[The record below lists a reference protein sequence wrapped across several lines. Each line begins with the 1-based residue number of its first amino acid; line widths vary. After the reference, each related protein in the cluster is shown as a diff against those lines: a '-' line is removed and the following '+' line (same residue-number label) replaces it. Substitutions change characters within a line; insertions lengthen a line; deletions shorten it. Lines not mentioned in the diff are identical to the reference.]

1 MIKPASE
8 WTEDDV
14 LSLPVEDDKLER
26 KGSRMLDLTVPGVNE
41 SDVKNELA
49 KQLSAFA
56 NMGGGRILYG
66 VTDDGQIDN
75 GGISSVIKGGRSPKD
90 WLESVIPTLTDY
102 EITGVN
108 VYSISGQNPSSRI
121 QKGRSVYVVDV
132 PDSER
137 APHQSKRD
145 FLYYVRLGSS
155 SRPASHKMIEDIRN
169 RAIHPNLNV
178 VRSEV
183 RGVHVQKVPHTLKAR
198 VEVGVRLT
206 LKNVGRVKANNA
218 CISVEPGILRIQPF
232 DLPLVLKNRV
242 EPGGVFW
249 ELLFPV
255 YPDMEFAHD
264 LTCQLGVEKRLMP
277 PGGSTAFLC
286 YEGTDKELNDAT
298 VRWRIFADS
307 APPKSGSFQLVSPT
321 LIASIQDGM
330 IVRGTS

>member
-1 MIKPASE
+1 M
-8 WTEDDV
+8 EDG
-14 LSLPVEDDKLER
+14 KLER
-26 KGSRMLDLTVPGVNE
+26 KGSRMLDLTLPGVSE

-66 VTDDGQIDN
+66 VTDDGQIDK

-102 EITGVN
+102 EITGIN
-108 VYSISGQNPSSRI
+108 VYCIPARSPNSAIQQGKSI
-121 QKGRSVYVVDV
+121 YVVDV

-137 APHQSKRD
+137 APHQSNRD
-145 FLYYVRLGSS
+145 HRYYVRMGGS
-155 SRPASHKMIEDIRN
+155 SRPAPHKLIEDIRN

-178 VRSEV
+178 VHSEV
-183 RGVHVQKVPHTLKAR
+183 LRVHVQKVPNTLKAQ
-198 VEVGVRLT
+198 VELGVRLT

-218 CISVEPGILRIQPF
+218 CIFVEHGMLRVQPF

-242 EPGGVFW
+242 EPSGVFW

-264 LTCQLGVEKRLMP
+264 LTCQLRVEKRLVP
-277 PGGSTAFLC
+277 PGGSITVLC
-286 YEGTDKELNDAT
+286 YEGTDKELDDAT

-307 APPKSGSFQLVSPT
+307 APPKSGSSQLVSPA
-321 LIASIQDGM
+321 LIARIQDSM
-330 IVRGTS
+330 IVRGAS